1 MIRLSATTLR
11 LLATLTCFRILNF
24 EVQKQFKMQNR
35 TKNWTASQIPP
46 RNNGLALITGSTEG
60 IGYEDALALS
70 SAGWTV
76 IMTGRNAQKGVES
89 IAKIHQTNP
98 KAKVSFEKIDLAELS
113 SIKALASRMISKG
126 HAIDLLINNAGVMTP
141 PKRLETAD
149 GFELQFG
156 TNHIG
161 HFALTAQLLPLLR
174 KSPAARVVTV
184 SSIANR
190 EGIINFDDL
199 QSKSSYAPG
208 KAYSQ
213 SKLANL
219 MFALELQRQSEM
231 HGWGITSIASHPGV
245 SRTNL
250 LISGAGR
257 WSLAGMTRTLLP
269 FLFQPTAQGALPT
282 LYAATSPEAKGGLY
296 YGPKKMM
303 ETRGYPA
310 IAKIPAQ
317 AEDVNIAARLWEIS
331 QELAKVE
338 F

>member
-1 MIRLSATTLR
+1 MKKWTTS
-11 LLATLTCFRILNF
+11 N
-24 EVQKQFKMQNR
+24 
-35 TKNWTASQIPP
+35 IPQ
-46 RNNGLALITGSTEG
+46 RNGGLAVITGSTEG
-60 IGYEDALALS
+60 IGFEDALALS
-70 SAGWTV
+70 LAGWNV
-76 IMTGRNAQKGVES
+76 IMMGRNPEKGVES
-89 IAKIHQTNP
+89 IAKIHQINP
-98 KAKVSFEKIDLAELS
+98 KAKVSFEKIDLANLS
-113 SIKALASRMISKG
+113 YIKAFASKMISKG
-126 HAIDLLINNAGVMTP
+126 QAIDLLINNAGVMTP

-174 KSPAARVVTV
+174 KSPDARVVTV

-213 SKLANL
+213 AKLANL
-219 MFALELQRQSEM
+219 MFALELQRQSEK
-231 HGWGITSIASHPGV
+231 HGWGIVSMAAHPGV

-250 LISGAGR
+250 LITGAGR
-257 WSLAGMTRTLLP
+257 WSAAGMARTFLP
-269 FLFQPTAQGALPT
+269 FLFQPSAQGALPT
-282 LYAATSPEAKGGLY
+282 LYAATSPEAKGGVY
-296 YGPKKMM
+296 YGPNKMF
-303 ETRGYPA
+303 ETRGFPSV
-310 IAKIPAQ
+310 AKIPAQ
-317 AEDVNIAARLWEIS
+317 AEDVNVSLKLWDTS

>member
-1 MIRLSATTLR
+1 M
-11 LLATLTCFRILNF
+11 
-24 EVQKQFKMQNR
+24 ENR
-35 TKNWTASQIPP
+35 TKNWTASQIPF

-70 SAGWTV
+70 SAGWRV
-76 IMTGRNAQKGVES
+76 IMMGRNAQKGAES
-89 IAKIHQTNP
+89 IAKIQRANP
-98 KAKVSFEKIDLAELS
+98 KAKVSFEKIDLADLS
-113 SIKALASRMISKG
+113 SIKTFASGMISKG
-126 HAIDLLINNAGVMTP
+126 HVIDLLINNAGVMTP
-141 PKRLETAD
+141 PKRVETAD

-174 KSPAARVVTV
+174 KSSGARVVTV

-190 EGIINFDDL
+190 KGAINFDDL
-199 QSKSSYAPG
+199 QSRSSYAPG

-219 MFALELQRQSEM
+219 MFALELQRQSEK
-231 HGWGITSIASHPGV
+231 HGWGIMSVAAHPGV

-250 LISGAGR
+250 LITGAGR
-257 WSLAGMTRTLLP
+257 WSVAGMMRTLLP
-269 FLFQPTAQGALPT
+269 FLFQPVAQGALPT

-296 YGPKKMM
+296 YGPDKMM
-303 ETRGYPA
+303 ETRGHPA

-317 AEDVNIAARLWEIS
+317 AEDVNTAAKLWKIS
-331 QELAKVE
+331 QELAKVA

>member
-1 MIRLSATTLR
+1 
-11 LLATLTCFRILNF
+11 
-24 EVQKQFKMQNR
+24 MQNEI
-35 TKNWTASQIPP
+35 KKWTTANIPQ
-46 RNNGLALITGSTEG
+46 RKEGLAVITGSTEG
-60 IGYEDALALS
+60 VGYEDALALS

-76 IMTGRNAQKGVES
+76 IMMGRNSKKGTES
-89 IAKIHQTNP
+89 IAKIHQINP
-98 KAKVSFEKIDLAELS
+98 KAKVNFEKIDLADLS
-113 SIKALASRMISKG
+113 SIKAFASKMISKG
-126 HAIDLLINNAGVMTP
+126 QPIDLLINNAGVMTP

-156 TNHIG
+156 TNHLG

-174 KSPAARVVTV
+174 KSGAARVVTV

-190 EGIINFDDL
+190 EGKINFDDL

-213 SKLANL
+213 AKLANL
-219 MFALELQRQSEM
+219 MFALELQRQSEK
-231 HGWGITSIASHPGV
+231 HGWGILSMAAHPGV

-250 LISGAGR
+250 LITGAGR
-257 WSLAGMTRTLLP
+257 WSVAGMARTLLP

-282 LYAATSPEAKGGLY
+282 LYAATSPEAKGGFY
-296 YGPKKMM
+296 YGPNKMM
-303 ETRGYPA
+303 ETRGFPS

-317 AEDVNIAARLWEIS
+317 AEDANVSLRLWHLS
-331 QELAKVE
+331 QSLSKVE

>member
-1 MIRLSATTLR
+1 M
-11 LLATLTCFRILNF
+11 
-24 EVQKQFKMQNR
+24 
-35 TKNWTASQIPP
+35 KNWTASNIPQK
-46 RNNGLALITGSTEG
+46 NEGLAVITGSTEG

-70 SAGWTV
+70 AAGWDV
-76 IMTGRNAQKGVES
+76 VMLGRNAQKGAES
-89 IAKIHQTNP
+89 IAKIHQMNP
-98 KAKVSFEKIDLAELS
+98 KAKVSFEKIDLADLS
-113 SIKALASRMISKG
+113 SIKAFALRMTSKG
-126 HAIDLLINNAGVMTP
+126 QAINLLINNAGVMTP

-174 KSPAARVVTV
+174 KSPGTRVVTV

-199 QSKSSYAPG
+199 QSKFSYAPG

-213 SKLANL
+213 AKLANL
-219 MFALELQRQSEM
+219 MFALELQRQSEK
-231 HGWGITSIASHPGV
+231 HGWGIMSMAAHPGV

-250 LISGAGR
+250 LITGAGR
-257 WSLAGMTRTLLP
+257 WSIAGMMRTFLP
-269 FLFQPTAQGALPT
+269 FLFQPSAQGALPT

-296 YGPKKMM
+296 YGPNKMI
-303 ETRGYPA
+303 ETRGFPS

-317 AEDVNIAARLWEIS
+317 AEDVNVSLKLWKIS

-338 F
+338 L